1 MTTKHLIESLI
12 VIYRKNITFIKKCF
26 MDYSKNKKIFFL
38 IVLIGTISLLYESQ
52 NSILKGKLN
61 SNEILLEKFKEFKKI
76 GFEKEVIF
84 SRDLIESVIDS
95 AKSYEGTPNKI
106 GGISKDSIDA
116 SGLVYMSIKKNS
128 DIEFPRIAQDMS
140 RYGEVITEIEDLKR
154 GDLVFFFNTYET
166 DRLITS
172 VGIYLG
178 ENKFINS
185 SSKNGVSISEITD
198 PFFWKDKF
206 FFGTRIFK

>member
-1 MTTKHLIESLI
+1 MTTKHLNESLV
-12 VIYRKNITFIKKCF
+12 VIYRKIITFIKKCF

-178 ENKFINS
+178 GNKFINS

>member
-95 AKSYEGTPNKI
+95 AKSY
-106 GGISKDSIDA
+106 
-116 SGLVYMSIKKNS
+116 
-128 DIEFPRIAQDMS
+128 
-140 RYGEVITEIEDLKR
+140 
-154 GDLVFFFNTYET
+154 
-166 DRLITS
+166 
-172 VGIYLG
+172 
-178 ENKFINS
+178 
-185 SSKNGVSISEITD
+185 
-198 PFFWKDKF
+198 
-206 FFGTRIFK
+206 

>member
-84 SRDLIESVIDS
+84 SRDLIESIIDS

>member
-84 SRDLIESVIDS
+84 SRDLIESVIDT
-95 AKSYEGTPNKI
+95 AESYKGTQNKI

-128 DIEFPRIAQDMS
+128 DQKFPRIAQDMS

-154 GDLVFFFNTYET
+154 GDLVFFFNTYPAE
-166 DRLITS
+166 RLITS

-178 ENKFINS
+178 ENEFINS
-185 SSKNGVSISEITD
+185 SSINGVSISEIND
-198 PFFWKDKF
+198 PYFWKDKF

>member
-1 MTTKHLIESLI
+1 MTTKHLNESLV

>member
-1 MTTKHLIESLI
+1 MTTKNLIESLVI
-12 VIYRKNITFIKKCF
+12 IYRKNITFIKKCF
-26 MDYSKNKKIFFL
+26 MEYFKNKKIFFL
-38 IVLIGTISLLYESQ
+38 IVLIGIISLLYESQ

-61 SNEILLEKFKEFKKI
+61 SNEILLEKFKEFKKN
-76 GFEKEVIF
+76 GFENEVRF
-84 SRDLIESVIDS
+84 SKDLIESIIDS

-128 DIEFPRIAQDMS
+128 DKYFPRIAQDMS

-178 ENKFINS
+178 KNKFINS

-198 PFFWKDKF
+198 PFFWKNKF

>member
-1 MTTKHLIESLI
+1 MK
-12 VIYRKNITFIKKCF
+12 F
-26 MDYSKNKKIFFL
+26 SK
-38 IVLIGTISLLYESQ
+38 
-52 NSILKGKLN
+52 
-61 SNEILLEKFKEFKKI
+61 
-76 GFEKEVIF
+76 
-84 SRDLIESVIDS
+84 DLIESIIDS

-128 DIEFPRIAQDMS
+128 DKYFPRIAQDMS
-140 RYGEVITEIEDLKR
+140 RYGKVITQIKDLKR

>member
-1 MTTKHLIESLI
+1 MTTKHLNESLV

-116 SGLVYMSIKKNS
+116 PALVYMSIKKNS

>member
-1 MTTKHLIESLI
+1 ME
-12 VIYRKNITFIKKCF
+12 YF
-26 MDYSKNKKIFFL
+26 KNKKIFFL
-38 IVLIGTISLLYESQ
+38 IVLIGIISLLYESQ
-52 NSILKGKLN
+52 NSILKGRLN
-61 SNEILLEKFKEFKKI
+61 SNEILLEKFKEFKKN
-76 GFEKEVIF
+76 GFENEMKF
-84 SRDLIESVIDS
+84 SKDLIESIIDS

-128 DIEFPRIAQDMS
+128 DKYFPRIAQDMS
-140 RYGEVITEIEDLKR
+140 RYGKVITQIKDLKR

>member
-1 MTTKHLIESLI
+1 MTTNHLIESLV

>member
-84 SRDLIESVIDS
+84 SRDLIESVIDT
-95 AKSYEGTPNKI
+95 AKSYKGTPNKI

-178 ENKFINS
+178 GNKFINS

>member
-1 MTTKHLIESLI
+1 MTTKHLIESLV